1 MKIAYQ
7 QTNSRRI
14 TQWAGR
20 VCLLVITGIPCS
32 YAAEPQRAPAAVV
45 AQTAAPPVATTG
57 TASGATSTAIAPPKP
72 SLEQRE
78 IRAQLAPHRFT
89 TLAAE
94 IGAKINRLPVKEGG
108 AFKARQTLVIFDCSI
123 QHAQLNRAR
132 ATLAGADTTYNA
144 NKRLIELG
152 SVGKVELDVSEAEV
166 MKNRAEVAATST
178 MLGKCSIS
186 APFAGRVTEQ
196 KVREQQYVQPGQP
209 IMEIIDDSVLE
220 IEFLVP
226 SKWLAWIKQGTKF
239 QVSID
244 ETRKDYPAQV
254 LRIGAKVDPVSQS
267 VKLVAA
273 IDGKFP
279 ELIAGMSGRVNL
291 APPPG
296 M

>member
-1 MKIAYQ
+1 MKITGQ
-7 QTNSRRI
+7 QACSRNAPRWPA
-14 TQWAGR
+14 WAT
-20 VCLLVITGIPCS
+20 VASAFIVTGVS
-32 YAAEPQRAPAAVV
+32 FAHAAEPPRAPAAVV
-45 AQTAAPPVATTG
+45 AQVPAQPSASVA
-57 TASGATSTAIAPPKP
+57 APPKP

-78 IRAQLAPHRFT
+78 IRAQLAPHRYT

-94 IGAKINRLPVKEGG
+94 IGAKINRLPIGEGG
-108 AFKARQTLVIFDCSI
+108 AFKARQTMVIFDCSM
-123 QHAQLNRAR
+123 QQAQLNKAR
-132 ATLAGADTTYNA
+132 AALAGADTTYKA

-178 MLGKCSIS
+178 MLGKCSIA
-186 APFAGRVTEQ
+186 APFSGRVTEQ

-226 SKWLAWIKQGTKF
+226 SKWLAWIKTGTKF
-239 QVSID
+239 QVAID

-254 LRIGAKVDPVSQS
+254 LRIGARVDPVSQS

-291 APPPG
+291 IPPPG